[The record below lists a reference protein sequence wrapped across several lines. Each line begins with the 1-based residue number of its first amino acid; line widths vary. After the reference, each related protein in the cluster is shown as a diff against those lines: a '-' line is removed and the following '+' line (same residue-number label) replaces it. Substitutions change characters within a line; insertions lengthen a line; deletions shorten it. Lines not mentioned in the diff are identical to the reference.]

1 MNDLAF
7 LRLLQLSDT
16 AFPIGSFAHSS
27 GLETYAQSGMTK
39 EDLEQYLRNQLE
51 LGWGR
56 LDLATL
62 ALAYEAETSQRLK
75 DLCDELSAWKIIPGL
90 QQTSLKLGGRLLTL
104 SKRLFPVVV
113 NDITL
118 AQPHHAVVLGI
129 LGKRLE
135 IGLHFLLLAFAQS
148 TMTNQLVATTRC
160 MSLSPEQAQE
170 ILVRLQSEV
179 ARAIETVLANPEASF
194 FAATPAADI
203 RAHQQAFLYTRL
215 FQS

>member
-7 LRLLQLSDT
+7 LNLLQLSDT

-27 GLETYAQSGMTK
+27 GLETYAQNGITK
-39 EDLEQYLRNQLE
+39 EELEAYLKHQLE

-56 LDLATL
+56 LDLAAA
-62 ALAYEAETSQRLK
+62 ALAYQAESSQELEH
-75 DLCDELSAWKIIPGL
+75 LCDELTAWKAVPGL
-90 QQTSLKLGGRLLTL
+90 QQTSLKLGNRLLTL
-104 SKRLFPVVV
+104 SRRLFLAIT
-113 NDITL
+113 NDIVLT
-118 AQPHHAVVLGI
+118 QPHHAVVFGVLGR
-129 LGKRLE
+129 RLE
-135 IGLHFLLLAFAQS
+135 IDLHSLLLAFAQS
-148 TMTNQLVATTRC
+148 TTTNQLIAATRC

-179 ARAIETVLANPEASF
+179 VGAVETALKNPGDSF
-194 FAATPAADI
+194 FAATPAADV

>member
-27 GLETYAQSGMTK
+27 GLETYAQNGMTK
-39 EDLEQYLRNQLE
+39 EELEAYLRNQLE
-51 LGWGR
+51 LGWGK
-56 LDLATL
+56 LDLAAL
-62 ALAYEAETSQRLK
+62 ALAYQAETMQRLEQ
-75 DLCDELSAWKIIPGL
+75 LCDELTAWKIIPGVR
-90 QQTSLKLGGRLLTL
+90 QTSLKLGGRLLTL
-104 SKRLFPVVV
+104 SRRLFPTVTS
-113 NDITL
+113 DIAL
-118 AQPHHAVVLGI
+118 AQPHHAVVSGI

-135 IGLHFLLLAFAQS
+135 LELHLLLLAFAQS
-148 TMTNQLVATTRC
+148 TITNQLVAATRC

-170 ILVRLQSEV
+170 MLVRLQADSV
-179 ARAIETVLANPEASF
+179 GSVETVLAHPEASF
-194 FAATPAADI
+194 FATTPAADI

>member
-7 LRLLQLSDT
+7 LKLLQLSDT

-27 GLETYAQSGMTK
+27 GLETYAQRGMTK
-39 EDLEQYLRNQLE
+39 SELEDYLRNQLG

-56 LDLATL
+56 LDLA
-62 ALAYEAETSQRLK
+62 AVVLAYQAENLQSL
-75 DLCDELSAWKIIPGL
+75 DELCNELTAWKTIPGL
-90 QQTSLKLGGRLLTL
+90 RQTSLKLGGRLLNL
-104 SKRLFPVVV
+104 SRRLFPMVAS
-113 NDITL
+113 DL
-118 AQPHHAVVLGI
+118 ALMQPHHAVVLGI

-135 IGLHFLLLAFAQS
+135 VDLHFLLFAFAQS
-148 TMTNQLVATTRC
+148 TITNQLVAATRC

-170 ILVRLQSEV
+170 ILVCLQPDV
-179 ARAIETVLANPEASF
+179 ARAVETVLVNPEESF

-203 RAHQQAFLYTRL
+203 RAHEQAFLYTRL